1 MVNLLNGNWV
11 KILLIHNLFGEM
23 LKLKKKKKKRPYKT
37 NVVMNM
43 IGSISTK

>member
-23 LKLKKKKKKRPYKT
+23 LKLPKKKKPYKI

>member
-23 LKLKKKKKKRPYKT
+23 LKLQKKKKDL
-37 NVVMNM
+37 
-43 IGSISTK
+43 TKLM

>member
-23 LKLKKKKKKRPYKT
+23 LKLQKKKRPYKT